1 MYFNC
6 LRHMKNESEYCSGKE
21 AGELLRVQP
30 QTLRIWNKQGKISSI
45 RTPSNQR
52 LYLRKEVEAIL
63 NRNSPSD
70 PRRKICYTRVSSKK
84 QEDDLDRQISFYKS
98 EYPEYEVLSD
108 IGSGINWKRKGLQT
122 ILEQCMLGRVQEIV
136 VSHKDRLC
144 RFGFELFEFIFE
156 KNNVKLTLLDDR
168 KGESPEQELAEDII
182 SIIHVY
188 SCREYGKRR
197 YKNKKAEDLPIS
209 SAEENIKGLDEDNKI
224 SVE

>member
-1 MYFNC
+1 
-6 LRHMKNESEYCSGKE
+6 MKNESTFYSGEE

-30 QTLRIWNKQGKISSI
+30 ATIRKWSNEGKITSI

-52 LYLRKEVEAIL
+52 LYPKKEIDAIL
-63 NRNSPSD
+63 NQHTPSNSK
-70 PRRKICYTRVSSKK
+70 RKICYARVSSKK
-84 QEDDLDRQISFYKS
+84 QKDDLERQISFYQS
-98 EYPEYEVLSD
+98 RYPDYEVLSD
-108 IGSGINWKRKGLQT
+108 VGSGINWKRKNLQT

-144 RFGFELFEFIFE
+144 RFGFELLEFIFE
-156 KNNVKLTLLDDR
+156 TNGVQLTILDDR

-197 YKNKKAEDLPIS
+197 YKSKKTETIPNSRTEKDV
-209 SAEENIKGLDEDNKI
+209 ERVDEDNE
-224 SVE
+224 VALE